1 MEGGRMK
8 RFLDQDFVHDTV
20 RRMVDGKNVSSA
32 VLRVESGD
40 SSLACVAA
48 AGEMHVNDR
57 YFIASVTK
65 LYVTAVVMRLVAEGN
80 LRLNDRII
88 GFFPEGTLAG
98 LHVIRGVDHTS
109 EITVAHLMSN
119 TSGLP
124 DYFFGRAP
132 SGRSAGEELLAGKDE
147 PWPLERILA
156 TARALGPRFRPGQP
170 GRALY
175 SDTNY
180 ELLGAVVEQV
190 TGKPI
195 AQVFQEFIFGRLG
208 LQDTYAFQD
217 EGDDTPAQLYYT
229 SRPVRLPRY
238 LASVTAEGGIVS
250 TAAECMKFLK
260 AFFAGVF
267 FPREEIENL
276 KRWNLVLRPGTFLYG
291 LGLEKIFIPRPLAPF
306 FPFGEILGY
315 WGQTAAFAWYN
326 PRSDLYF
333 TGTANQLAGPGHRA
347 ALRAMFRIL
356 RIGARR
362 R

>member
-1 MEGGRMK
+1 MK

-267 FPREEIENL
+267 SRE
-276 KRWNLVLRPGTFLYG
+276 RRSRTSSGGTSSSVRGPSCTASAWRRSSSPG
-291 LGLEKIFIPRPLAPF
+291 PWR
-306 FPFGEILGY
+306 
-315 WGQTAAFAWYN
+315 
-326 PRSDLYF
+326 RSSRSGRSS
-333 TGTANQLAGPGHRA
+333 GT
-347 ALRAMFRIL
+347 
-356 RIGARR
+356 GARR
-362 R
+362 QRSPGTTPGATSTSPARRTSSPAPGTAPHCGRCFESFG